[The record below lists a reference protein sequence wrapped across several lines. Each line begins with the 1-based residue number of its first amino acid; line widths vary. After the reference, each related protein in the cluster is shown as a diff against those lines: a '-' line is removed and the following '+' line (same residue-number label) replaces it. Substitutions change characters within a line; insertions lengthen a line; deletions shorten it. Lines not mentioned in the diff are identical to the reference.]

1 MLFDAIFLTAFFL
14 TWALLGSLVWLAWS
28 VRRNAV
34 GAIWAFPF
42 GLLGGMGGG
51 VLLPLLG
58 LDDGLG
64 VGLSMVGAPVGAV
77 LLTGAAYRVWDDYGL
92 GRRFANLAQPNFAPP
107 DASPDAVR
115 DSGLAS
121 DEDGPTIDSESV
133 EADDDQPP
141 PKES

>member
-1 MLFDAIFLTAFFL
+1 MLFDTIFLTAFVL
-14 TWALLGSLVWLAWS
+14 TWALLGSLVWLSWS

-42 GLLGGMGGG
+42 GLLGGIGGG
-51 VLLPLLG
+51 MLLPLLG

-77 LLTGAAYRVWDDYGL
+77 LLTGAAYRVWDNYSL
-92 GRRFANLAQPNFAPP
+92 GRRFASLAQPSFAPR
-107 DASPDAVR
+107 DADPNAVQ